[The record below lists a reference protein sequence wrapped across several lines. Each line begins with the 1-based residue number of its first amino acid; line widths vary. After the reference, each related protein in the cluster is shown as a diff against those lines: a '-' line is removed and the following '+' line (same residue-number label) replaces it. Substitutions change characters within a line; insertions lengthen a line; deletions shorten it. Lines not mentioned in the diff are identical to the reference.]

1 MIAGKAGRFL
11 AAFPALFRPGELP
24 HHPAQSGFAHQ
35 PTPSA
40 LAGSGAD
47 HAMQC
52 ACFPWH
58 SMAITKPVYAEFIE
72 ALEARYPNTT
82 DRNPG

>member
-1 MIAGKAGRFL
+1 MIDGKAGRFL
-11 AAFPALFRPGELP
+11 PAFPALFRAGEFP
-24 HHPAQSGFAHQ
+24 HHPANQDLPICQ
-35 PTPSA
+35 RQA

-47 HAMQC
+47 HAMPC

-58 SMAITKPVYAEFIE
+58 SMAITKPVYAEFFE
-72 ALEARYPNTT
+72 ALEARYPNTA